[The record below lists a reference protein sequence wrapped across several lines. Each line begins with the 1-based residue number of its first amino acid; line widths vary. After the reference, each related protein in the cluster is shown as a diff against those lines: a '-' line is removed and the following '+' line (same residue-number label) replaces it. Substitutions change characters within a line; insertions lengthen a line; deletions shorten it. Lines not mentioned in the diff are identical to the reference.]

1 MSLGSIDMYAALDRY
16 LTTPPDDPETVFKCE
31 QCEEDFFPGDEYYY
45 IEGENLCPRCAE
57 RWFDS
62 MRRTADEDLCFGD

>member
-1 MSLGSIDMYAALDRY
+1 MSLASIDEDEAWDRF
-16 LTTPPDDPETVFKCE
+16 LTSEPDAKDTVFKCD
-31 QCEEDFFPGDEYYY
+31 QCEEPIFPQEEYYT